1 MVEASRAVRVTGI
14 SPVVATA
21 GGSVGFAGQ
30 AGAGRARRCGR
41 GGTRSPRRAEPF
53 PHFAARGPIRVGG
66 ELARVEAE
74 VGGRAHHRPGLMRFD
89 PFRQFEQIMEQNFA
103 GTRTPRTV
111 PMTALRRGDTF
122 IVDLDLPGVVEDDV
136 ELTVE
141 RNVGDEVIIDER
153 PYGEFTRQLFL
164 GDNLDAG
171 RMTADLR
178 DGVLRLTIP
187 VSEESKPRR
196 IPLGSSGDQQ
206 PAEVS
211 TSTG

>member
-1 MVEASRAVRVTGI
+1 MKV
-14 SPVVATA
+14 
-21 GGSVGFAGQ
+21 
-30 AGAGRARRCGR
+30 
-41 GGTRSPRRAEPF
+41 SPRRSAV
-53 PHFAARGPIRVGG
+53 I
-66 ELARVEAE
+66 
-74 VGGRAHHRPGLMRFD
+74 
-89 PFRQFEQIMEQNFA
+89 
-103 GTRTPRTV
+103 GTV
-111 PMTALRRGDTF
+111 RGDTF

-141 RNVGDEVIIDER
+141 RNVVTIRARRASARQDCDEVIIDER

-187 VSEESKPRR
+187 VSEESKSRR
-196 IPLGSSGDQQ
+196 IPLSPSGDQQ

>member
-1 MVEASRAVRVTGI
+1 MT
-14 SPVVATA
+14 
-21 GGSVGFAGQ
+21 
-30 AGAGRARRCGR
+30 
-41 GGTRSPRRAEPF
+41 
-53 PHFAARGPIRVGG
+53 
-66 ELARVEAE
+66 
-74 VGGRAHHRPGLMRFD
+74 LMRFD
-89 PFRQFEQIMEQNFA
+89 PFRQFEQIMEQSVA

-111 PMTALRRGDTF
+111 PMTALRRGDIFT
-122 IVDLDLPGVVEDDV
+122 VDLDLPGVVEDDV

-141 RNVGDEVIIDER
+141 RNVVTVLARHAPARQDGDEVIIDER
-153 PYGEFTRQLFL
+153 PYGDFTRQLFL
-164 GDNLDAG
+164 GNNLDAG

-196 IPLGSSGDQQ
+196 IPLSSSGDQQ

>member
-1 MVEASRAVRVTGI
+1 MT
-14 SPVVATA
+14 
-21 GGSVGFAGQ
+21 
-30 AGAGRARRCGR
+30 
-41 GGTRSPRRAEPF
+41 
-53 PHFAARGPIRVGG
+53 
-66 ELARVEAE
+66 
-74 VGGRAHHRPGLMRFD
+74 LMRFD

-141 RNVGDEVIIDER
+141 RNVVTIRARRAPARQDGDEVIIDEC
-153 PYGEFTRQLFL
+153 PYGEFTCQLFL

>member
-1 MVEASRAVRVTGI
+1 MT
-14 SPVVATA
+14 
-21 GGSVGFAGQ
+21 
-30 AGAGRARRCGR
+30 
-41 GGTRSPRRAEPF
+41 
-53 PHFAARGPIRVGG
+53 
-66 ELARVEAE
+66 
-74 VGGRAHHRPGLMRFD
+74 LMRFD

-103 GTRTPRTV
+103 GTWTPRTA
-111 PMTALRRGDTF
+111 PMTALRRGDIFT
-122 IVDLDLPGVVEDDV
+122 VDLDLPGVVEDDV

-196 IPLGSSGDQQ
+196 IPLSPSGDQQ